1 MEKTSN
7 RSEIKSITTTGYIDM
22 CVCNGRMTERT
33 VSVSGLWDHHTMPRT
48 TGNNLWSTRAIQPV
62 EFATQ
67 SLSSCPTNV
76 PRVHQAE

>member
-1 MEKTSN
+1 MENTSN

-22 CVCNGRMTERT
+22 CVSNGSMTEHT